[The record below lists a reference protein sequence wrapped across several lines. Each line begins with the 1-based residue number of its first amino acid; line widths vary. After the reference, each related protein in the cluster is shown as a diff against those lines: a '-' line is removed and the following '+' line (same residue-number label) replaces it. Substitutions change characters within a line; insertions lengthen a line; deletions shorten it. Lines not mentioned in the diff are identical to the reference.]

1 MTLEIPT
8 AVTAEEQDFLTELAA
23 GQFVYEAGALLGA
36 STVALARSASFVIS
50 VDPHDGY
57 PRRDPS
63 PTWARFH
70 HNLRKAG
77 VDSRVQPVRATFQDA
92 PPAAAYGL
100 AFADLTGEYDLTAEF
115 LKKTA
120 HLPMVAVHDYQRSGC
135 TGATRA
141 VDEAIRK
148 YKPRAVTRV
157 GMLILLEYG
166 R

>member
-1 MTLEIPT
+1 MIEIPS
-8 AVTAEEQDFLTELAA
+8 AVTKEEQEFLTDLAR

-36 STVALARSASFVIS
+36 STVALARTASFVVS

-63 PTWARFH
+63 PTWARFA
-70 HNLRKAG
+70 HNLRRAG
-77 VDSRVQPVRATFQDA
+77 VDSRVQSIRAKFQDA
-92 PPAAAYGL
+92 QPDAAYGL

-115 LKKTA
+115 LRRTS
-120 HLPMVAVHDYQRSGC
+120 HLPMVAVHDYQRTGC
-135 TGATRA
+135 DGATRA

-148 YKPRAVTRV
+148 YKPRGVTRV
-157 GMLILLEYG
+157 GMLILLDYG